1 MGIDKVTDLK
11 KLLLFDI
18 DGTLV
23 DTGGTG
29 FPALQ
34 LALSDGFGIQD
45 DLSHISLA
53 GATDTN
59 LCREILTFHQIEP
72 TAANMAHYLD
82 GYLFHLQK
90 LMPEKSGRVLPGILE
105 LLEKLQE
112 RPELVVALLTG
123 NLIRGA
129 EIKLDHFGIWH
140 FFEFGAFAD
149 DHHVRNEL
157 GHFAKAR
164 ALEKHGTEFPPES
177 IYVIGDTPKD
187 IACGRAIGAQ
197 TVAVATGE
205 YSLEELEKFTP
216 DFLFKDF
223 SATAQALEKLG
234 W

>member
-1 MGIDKVTDLK
+1 MK

-29 FPALQ
+29 FPALRMS
-34 LALSDGFGIQD
+34 LSEGFGVED
-45 DLSHISLA
+45 DLLHMSLA

-59 LCREILTFHQIEP
+59 LCREILQHHGIEP
-72 TAANMAHYLD
+72 TAANRARYLD
-82 GYLFHLQK
+82 GYLHHLQR
-90 LMPEKSGRVLPGILE
+90 LLPEKTGRVLPGILE
-105 LLEKLQE
+105 LLEMLKQ
-112 RPELVVALLTG
+112 RPDLVVALLTG
-123 NLIRGA
+123 NLVRGA
-129 EIKLDHFGIWH
+129 EIKLSHFGIWH

-149 DHHVRNEL
+149 DHHVRDEL

-164 ALEKHGTEFPPES
+164 ALEKHGVEFPPEA

-187 IACGRAIGAQ
+187 IACGRAIGAK

-205 YSLEELEKFTP
+205 YSTEELRVFSP
-216 DFLFKDF
+216 DFLFEDF
-223 SATAQALEKLG
+223 SETAHAIEQLG

>member
-1 MGIDKVTDLK
+1 MK

-18 DGTLV
+18 DGTLI

-29 FPALQ
+29 FPALRM
-34 LALSDGFGIQD
+34 ALQDGFGIED

-59 LCREILTFHQIEP
+59 LCREILAHYQIEP
-72 TAANMAHYLD
+72 TAANMALYLD
-82 GYLFHLQK
+82 GYLHHLQR
-90 LMPEKSGRVLPGILE
+90 LLPEKSGRVLPGILE
-105 LLEKLQE
+105 LLEKIQSL
-112 RPELVVALLTG
+112 PDLVVALLTG

-129 EIKLDHFGIWH
+129 EIKLAHFGIWH

-157 GHFAKAR
+157 GHFARAR
-164 ALEKHGTEFPPES
+164 ALEKHGVEFPPES

-187 IACGRAIGAQ
+187 IACGRAIGAR

-205 YSLEELEKFTP
+205 YSTVELGRYQP
-216 DFLFKDF
+216 DFLFENF
-223 SATAQALEKLG
+223 SETTRAIEQLG

>member
-1 MGIDKVTDLK
+1 MVKIPDLK

-29 FPALQ
+29 FPALRTS
-34 LALSDGFGIQD
+34 LKEGFGIED
-45 DLSHISLA
+45 DLSHIRLA

-59 LCREILTFHQIEP
+59 LCREILAHHGIEP
-72 TAANMAHYLD
+72 TAENRARYLD

-90 LMPEKSGRVLPGILE
+90 MLPEKPGRVLPGVLE
-105 LLEKLQE
+105 LLEALRQRE
-112 RPELVVALLTG
+112 NLVVALLTG
-123 NLIRGA
+123 NLVRGA
-129 EIKLDHFGIWH
+129 EIKLSHFGLWH
-140 FFEFGAFAD
+140 YFEFGAFAD

-157 GHFAKAR
+157 GHFARAR
-164 ALEKHGTEFPPES
+164 AQERHGIEFPPEA

-187 IACGRAIGAQ
+187 IACGRAIGAK

-205 YSLEELEKFTP
+205 YSPDELGAFEP
-216 DFLFKDF
+216 DYLFESF
-223 SATAQALEKLG
+223 AATAEAIEKMG

>member
-1 MGIDKVTDLK
+1 MK

-18 DGTLV
+18 DGTLI

-34 LALSDGFGIQD
+34 QALQDSFGIED

-59 LCREILTFHQIEP
+59 ICREILAHHGIEP
-72 TAANMAHYLD
+72 TAANIARYLD
-82 GYLFHLQK
+82 SYLHHLQM
-90 LMPEKSGRVLPGILE
+90 LLPEKSGRVLPGILE
-105 LLEKLQE
+105 LLGKLQS
-112 RPELVVALLTG
+112 RPGLVVALLTG

-129 EIKLDHFGIWH
+129 EIKLAHFGIWH

-164 ALEKHGTEFPPES
+164 ALEKHGVEFPPEA

-187 IACGRAIGAQ
+187 IACGRAIGAK

-205 YSLEELEKFTP
+205 YSRDELESYQP
-216 DFLFKDF
+216 DFVFENF
-223 SATAQALEKLG
+223 SETAHAIERLG